1 MPSIRRGAVLLAVVL
16 VIGLVLGAQPLRK
29 QAGDL
34 SSPALRAVARAVT
47 APFGAVNSLLHI
59 EGARERVISAFGGEQ
74 VEAGGGGDNGVA
86 SNPSG
91 GSSPGPSSGP
101 PSSGSVPVTAGG
113 GSAGPGG
120 SGETD
125 TTSPPGVKPVFDKDH
140 PLRVLVEGDSLV
152 GPVGAALTRMEGD
165 LPMKVLYRFKGSSG
179 LVNTGFFDW
188 QAETKTRLA
197 QFKPDVTVLMFG
209 NNDRQDMIID
219 GKRPAI
225 FSTEW
230 SAEYRKRVLAM
241 GDIVQSH
248 GSRLV
253 FIGMPIMRSPKFS
266 QTAQNFN
273 QIFSEVCTE
282 KGYWFV
288 DTYKLFADASGSYAP
303 YLEDP
308 NGNMASMRVA
318 DGIHF
323 TNAGGERAAAQVMRV
338 LQAHFKLQT

>member
-1 MPSIRRGAVLLAVVL
+1 MSGRRMLSIRRGAVLLAVVL
-16 VIGLVLGAQPLRK
+16 VIGLVMGAQPLRK

-47 APFGAVNSLLHI
+47 APFGAVNGLLHI
-59 EGARERVISAFGGEQ
+59 EGARQRVVSAFGGGDQ
-74 VEAGGGGDNGVA
+74 VEAGGGGDNAVA
-86 SNPSG
+86 SNGSG
-91 GSSPGPSSGP
+91 GPPAGP
-101 PSSGSVPVTAGG
+101 PPSQPPTGSVLVTAGG
-113 GSAGPGG
+113 PAGPG
-120 SGETD
+120 S
-125 TTSPPGVKPVFDKDH
+125 TSPPGVKPVFDKDH

-152 GPVGAALTRMEGD
+152 GPVGASLTRMADD
-165 LPMKVLYRFKGSSG
+165 LPMQVLYRFKGSSG

-225 FSTEW
+225 FSPDWT
-230 SAEYRKRVLAM
+230 AEYRKRVLAM
-241 GDIVQSH
+241 GDIVRSG

-253 FIGMPIMRSPKFS
+253 FIGMPIMRSDKFS
-266 QTAQNFN
+266 LTARNFN
-273 QIFSEVCTE
+273 QIFSEVCADQ
-282 KGYWFV
+282 GYWFV

-303 YLEDP
+303 YLDDT
-308 NGNMASMRVA
+308 NGTMASMRMP

-323 TNAGGERAAAQVMRV
+323 TPAGGDRAARQVMRT
-338 LQAHFKLQT
+338 LQAHFTLQN